1 MSFKNMEDQTG
12 MTELYLK
19 SVLTAPS
26 SSDLP
31 DHYTAVAMVLSLFI
45 TVMEN

>member
-1 MSFKNMEDQTG
+1 MEDQTG

-19 SVLTAPS
+19 NVLTAPS
-26 SSDLP
+26 SSDFP

-45 TVMEN
+45 ALMEN